1 MSRINLKIV
10 GDSILRKK
18 AEKVEVFD
26 ESLSKLLD
34 DMVETMIFEG
44 GVGLAAP
51 QVGVSKMV
59 AVVNPEPENSETL
72 LRLVNPKITETG
84 AETECIEEGCLSVP
98 GIRGN
103 VIRPVVIVLE
113 YQDEKGNAAKMQIDG
128 IVSRIVQ
135 HELDHLAGV
144 LFTDRLSFA
153 KKMMIKGKLKELAR
167 RTKQE

>member
-1 MSRINLKIV
+1 MSRINLRIV
-10 GDSILRKK
+10 GAGILRKK
-18 AEKVEVFD
+18 AEKVEIFD
-26 ESLSKLLD
+26 ESLGSLLD
-34 DMVETMIFEG
+34 DMAETMIFEG

-59 AVVNPEPENSETL
+59 AVVNPDPGNSETL
-72 LRLVNPKITETG
+72 MRLVNPRIIETG
-84 AETECIEEGCLSVP
+84 EETESVEEGCLSVP

-103 VIRPVVIVLE
+103 VVRPAVIVLE
-113 YQDEKGNAAKMQIDG
+113 YQDEKGNTSKMQIDG

-135 HELDHLAGV
+135 HELDHLDGV

-167 RTKQE
+167 GAKQE